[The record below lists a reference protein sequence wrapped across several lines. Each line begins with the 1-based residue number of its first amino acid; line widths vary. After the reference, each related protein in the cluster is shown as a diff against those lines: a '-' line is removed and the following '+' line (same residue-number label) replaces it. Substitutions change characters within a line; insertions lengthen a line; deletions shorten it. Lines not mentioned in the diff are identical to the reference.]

1 MMMSWLIR
9 GFGAFFAL
17 IVVYLALM
25 FGASESGEVVELIT
39 QDANGEH
46 VTTRLWVADHDGA
59 MWLRA
64 DLGSGWYQRLV
75 QHDAQR
81 PATLLRGD
89 ATYLITSTSYPEM
102 VKTLDA
108 LMASKYGLGDTIVG
122 ALGGGASATGIA
134 VKVQLID

>member
-1 MMMSWLIR
+1 MSWLIQ
-9 GFGAFFAL
+9 GLGAFFAL

-39 QDANGEH
+39 QDANGEQF
-46 VTTRLWVADHDGA
+46 TTRLWIADLDGA

-64 DLGSGWYQRLV
+64 DSGSGWYQPLV

-89 ATYLITSTSYPEM
+89 ATYSITSTSYPEM
-102 VKTLDA
+102 VKTLDTS
-108 LMASKYGLGDTIVG
+108 MASKYGLGGTIVD
-122 ALGGGASATGIA
+122 ALGGSALATGIA
-134 VKVQLID
+134 VKVQLIK

>member
-1 MMMSWLIR
+1 MMSWLIR

-39 QDANGEH
+39 QDANGEQ
-46 VTTRLWVADHDGA
+46 VATRLWVADHDGA

-75 QHDAQR
+75 QHDAQQT
-81 PATLLRGD
+81 ATLLRGD
-89 ATYLITSTSYPEM
+89 AAYLITSTSCPEI
-102 VKTLDA
+102 VKTLDT
-108 LMASKYGLGDTIVG
+108 LMASKYRLGDTIVG

-134 VKVQLID
+134 VKVQVIE

>member
-1 MMMSWLIR
+1 M
-9 GFGAFFAL
+9 
-17 IVVYLALM
+17 
-25 FGASESGEVVELIT
+25 
-39 QDANGEH
+39 
-46 VTTRLWVADHDGA
+46 
-59 MWLRA
+59 
-64 DLGSGWYQRLV
+64 V

-122 ALGGGASATGIA
+122 ALGGVSATGIA
-134 VKVQLID
+134 VKVQLIE

>member
-1 MMMSWLIR
+1 MSWLIR
-9 GFGAFFAL
+9 GLGAFFAL
-17 IVVYLALM
+17 IAVYLVLM

-39 QDANGEH
+39 QDANGEQF
-46 VTTRLWVADHDGA
+46 TTRLWVADHDGA

-64 DLGSGWYQRLV
+64 DSGSGWYQRLV

-102 VKTLDA
+102 VKTLDT

>member
-1 MMMSWLIR
+1 MTSWLIR
-9 GFGAFFAL
+9 GLGAFFAL
-17 IVVYLALM
+17 IVVYLVLM

-39 QDANGEH
+39 QDANGEQ
-46 VTTRLWVADHDGA
+46 VATRLWVADHDGA

-75 QHDAQR
+75 QHDAQQ

-89 ATYLITSTSYPEM
+89 AAYLITSTSCPEM
-102 VKTLDA
+102 VKTLDT
-108 LMASKYGLGDTIVG
+108 LMASKYRLGDTIVG

-134 VKVQLID
+134 VKVQVIE

>member
-1 MMMSWLIR
+1 MSWLIR
-9 GFGAFFAL
+9 GLGAFFAL

-39 QDANGEH
+39 QDANGEQF
-46 VTTRLWVADHDGA
+46 TTRLWIADHDGA

-64 DLGSGWYQRLV
+64 DSGSGWYQRLV

-89 ATYLITSTSYPEM
+89 ATYSITSTSSPEM
-102 VKTLDA
+102 VKTLDT
-108 LMASKYGLGDTIVG
+108 LMASKYGLGDTIVD
-122 ALGGGASATGIA
+122 ALGGSALATGIA
-134 VKVQLID
+134 IKILPIE